1 MKAIAKQSIM
11 WRVLANARAKA
22 KALRFR
28 FREIEASIMC
38 FDFAKASCATVVET
52 QREREIMWNMMFR
65 ESEVLCNQHMMSNMC
80 DTWSSI
86 TDNRTPCF
94 SSDLR
99 SLAACSSLRR
109 LPMPV
114 NASQHS
120 PLHVPTSSQ
129 EQVARTSSADVH
141 SPCRRESV
149 SSGADVHTHCEAR

>member
-1 MKAIAKQSIM
+1 M
-11 WRVLANARAKA
+11 ANAKANHANNGHANSESESESESTGKHQPLAKA
-22 KALRFR
+22 K
-28 FREIEASIMC
+28 S
-38 FDFAKASCATVVET
+38 KQASCATVVET
-52 QREREIMWNMMFR
+52 QREREIMWNMMFG

-86 TDNRTPCF
+86 TDNKTACF

-99 SLAACSSLRR
+99 CLAACRSLRR

-129 EQVARTSSADVH
+129 AQVARTPSADVH